1 MYRARRTD
9 TNKLT
14 DGPRGRRALPFT
26 LLDEASPTF
35 TGRVQLILWDQ
46 KD

>member
-14 DGPRGRRALPFT
+14 DGPRERRALPFS
-26 LLDEASPTF
+26 LLDEASPTI
-35 TGRVQLILWDQ
+35 TGRVQLVLWDQ